1 MENTQAE
8 SISFKMETARLE
20 GMSTDI
26 AIPLQTL
33 FDECLS
39 FISVNDFNV

>member
-8 SISFKMETARLE
+8 TLYASMEPMRANK
-20 GMSTDI
+20 DI
-26 AIPLQTL
+26 DVSQPLQAL

-39 FISVNDFNV
+39 FISVNDFNF